1 MAVNTLITIQD
12 KLREF
17 AQGHAQIQRIFF
29 GGEDKRAPL
38 LTDAELFP
46 ALYVAPI
53 DVLLGRAHNTHRLRI
68 YVYERLDSGA
78 SDEWENANDT
88 SLILRD
94 IRVWWNDYGTDDI
107 FIESDPTGTFK
118 TDAELDNLVGYY
130 ADFLFQIPS
139 HGRCDVPV
147 NITPTPTPSCNPAT
161 VNIEINGDLEITEEI
176 PSGNSETIS
185 LTIQNT
191 ASTQVGVV
199 SGDTVTV
206 PDSTANVQVNGTPAF
221 LESIPSGV
229 TETIALIVENTASTQ
244 VGSVSGSTITAPNAT
259 TNIQF
264 NGVTQKTVSVPSGA
278 SQNDN
283 TNIVNTSGAQVGT
296 FASGQITVPNATAN
310 IQVLGVTKQTV
321 SIASGATSNIQALP
335 NVPEFGI
342 RKSGQTLISLPNDA
356 VNNLLG
362 IGADWWNLRAT
373 PNNINCFGN
382 YKRFTNVT
390 GNYQEESTGTYF
402 NAAGVALGTQTFA
415 AAFPSGI
422 IIDWFSR
429 FPSADGT
436 KMFVYG
442 WAVNSI
448 SGTLNRLAAANYC
461 NALTVGGYSVWK
473 LPKKTNFDMLAN
485 ESITNLSGYM
495 PLSSS
500 GAAFGQFFWTEDSYS
515 STNPAS
521 RYTLGAS
528 GTPWAR
534 GRDPLELT
542 NRALPIR
549 IFEIVGN
556 TLI

>member
-1 MAVNTLITIQD
+1 MAVNTLITIQE

-17 AQGHAQIQRIFF
+17 AESHAQIQRIYF

-94 IRVWWNDYGTDDI
+94 IRVWWNDYGVDDI
-107 FIESDPTGTFK
+107 LIESDPTGTFK

-176 PSGNSETIS
+176 PSGNSETIF

-221 LESIPSGV
+221 SESIPSGV

-244 VGSVSGSTITAPNAT
+244 VGSVSGST
-259 TNIQF
+259 
-264 NGVTQKTVSVPSGA
+264 V
-278 SQNDN
+278 
-283 TNIVNTSGAQVGT
+283 
-296 FASGQITVPNATAN
+296 TVPDSTAN
-310 IQVLGVTKQTV
+310 IQLLGVTKQTV
-321 SIASGATSNIQALP
+321 SIASGTTTNIQALP
-335 NVPEFGI
+335 NVPEFGL

-362 IGADWWNLRAT
+362 MGADWWNLRAT

-390 GNYQEESTGTYF
+390 GNYQDEVSGTYF
-402 NAAGVALGTQTFA
+402 DAAGVALGVQTFA
-415 AAFPSGI
+415 AAFSNGI
-422 IIDWFSR
+422 VIDWFSR
-429 FPSADGT
+429 FPNSDGT
-436 KMFVYG
+436 RMFVYG
-442 WAVNSI
+442 WAIESI
-448 SGTLNRLAAANYC
+448 PIISMNRLTAANYC
-461 NALTVGGYSVWK
+461 DTLTVGGYSVWK
-473 LPKKTNFDMLAN
+473 LPKKVNMDLLAN
-485 ESITNLSGYM
+485 ESMTVLSGYR
-495 PLSSS
+495 PLNSSTANFS
-500 GAAFGQFFWTEDSYS
+500 LNFWLEDSIPS
-515 STNPAS
+515 GNIAS
-521 RYTLGAS
+521 RYSLGSAAA
-528 GTPWAR
+528 PYQRA
-534 GRDPLELT
+534 RDPLET
-542 NRALPIR
+542 NRALPFR